1 MDELRV
7 WDILDEEPVDLDGA
21 RPLVGLLPEVGMSH
35 AEFHFRNHLGDPTE
49 MLRLVDAEE
58 KEDLGIFEF
67 IESLWVH
74 GLRV

>member
-35 AEFHFRNHLGDPTE
+35 TEFYFRNHLGDPTE